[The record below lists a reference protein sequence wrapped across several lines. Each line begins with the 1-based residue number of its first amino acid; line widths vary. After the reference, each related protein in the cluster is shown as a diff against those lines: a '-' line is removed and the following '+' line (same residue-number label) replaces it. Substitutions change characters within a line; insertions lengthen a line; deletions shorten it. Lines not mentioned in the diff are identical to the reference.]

1 MTAPAPG
8 PDGAAATAGA
18 TGALTPCRGCGS
30 ERVGVRYDLGTHRI
44 LRCAPC
50 GLMYIDPWPS
60 EDETRAIYGDTYF
73 NNPYFSQGESD
84 HLFGYTDYAAER
96 FNKQPQYAGIA
107 REIRA
112 ELGGAAGRRPRL
124 LEVGCGFGYF
134 LDVAFEEDFDVVGLE
149 FNQHAVERLR
159 RKYAFPIL
167 AGPLEETPLE
177 RGSLDAAV
185 LFDVIEHLRDPFTA
199 LDRLH
204 EAVVAN
210 GLLVLSTMDSDSLV
224 SRLIGKRLEDFRRT
238 REHLFFF
245 SRETLSRLLR
255 ERGFEVVRIASVGH
269 TFDLAFLLE
278 RLTLFN
284 RPLFAA
290 IRWLVVRAGLGHHQV
305 YVNPRTKMIVFAR
318 RLP

>member
-1 MTAPAPG
+1 MTAPFPG
-8 PDGAAATAGA
+8 PRDAAAVGVGPA
-18 TGALTPCRGCGS
+18 PCRGCGS
-30 ERVGVRYDLGTHRI
+30 ERASVRYDLGTHRI
-44 LRCAPC
+44 LRCERCA
-50 GLMYIDPWPS
+50 LMYMDPWPS
-60 EDETRAIYGDTYF
+60 EEETRAIYGEAYF
-73 NNPYFSQGESD
+73 HNPYFSQGESD

-107 REIRA
+107 RDIRA
-112 ELGGAAGRRPRL
+112 ALDARAGQRPRL

-134 LDVAFEEDFDVVGLE
+134 LDVAFEDDFDVVGLE

-167 AGPLEETPLE
+167 SGSLEETLLE
-177 RGSLDAAV
+177 PGSLDAAV

-199 LDRLH
+199 LDRLR
-204 EAVVAN
+204 EAVVDR
-210 GLLVLSTMDSDSLV
+210 GLLVLSTMDSDSVV

-245 SRETLSRLLR
+245 TRATLTRVLR
-255 ERGFEVVRIASVGH
+255 EHGFEVVEIKSVGH

-278 RLTLFN
+278 RMTLFN

-305 YVNPRTKMIVFAR
+305 YVNPRTKMIVYAR